1 MKNRLFKALILVSA
15 MIMVLSGCGKKEEP
29 KPVDP
34 PKHEDPTPITP
45 IPEPQPDKN
54 IYQNPLNGTMGAED
68 VSKVRPYAVMIN
80 NNINAQPQHGISQA
94 DIIYEVMAEGGVTR
108 MLAVYSSLNDVG
120 VIGSV
125 RSSRPYYIDL
135 ALGHDAIYVHA
146 GGSDDAYAMIEK
158 LNVDRMDGV
167 NGKKDADIFYR
178 DADRK
183 AQGYKYEHTLMTKG
197 ESAVKYVKSSGMRA
211 TLKST
216 YKPSL
221 VFGKTAATANGADA
235 EKVTVNFHIAADPK
249 NNYVDVFEYD
259 SSKELY
265 MVSEFGKA
273 KVDGNTKE
281 QLGVKNLIVLETN
294 GKVDTKDQYKRMEFV
309 TTGSGRGTYFCEG
322 KAINITWERKSN
334 TDPIVYKTGSGKDLE
349 LMPGNT
355 YVCVLNTVKNPGT
368 EVSTYEF

>member
-1 MKNRLFKALILVSA
+1 MNKTLFKSFVILA
-15 MIMVLSGCGKKEEP
+15 TAAMVLTGCGKKEEP

-34 PKHEDPTPITP
+34 PQKEEPSPVK
-45 IPEPQPDKN
+45 PEPAPQPDPN
-54 IYQNPLNGTMGAED
+54 IYQNPLNGTMGPVD
-68 VSKVRPYAVMIN
+68 MSKARPYAVMIN
-80 NNINAQPQHGISQA
+80 NNINAQPQHGISDA

-108 MLAVYSSLNDVG
+108 MLAVYSSLDNVG

-146 GGSDDAYAMIEK
+146 GGSDDAYTMLEK
-158 LNVDRMDGV
+158 LNIDRMDGV

-178 DADRK
+178 DAERK

-197 ESAVKYVKSSGMRA
+197 TSAVEYVKSSKMRA
-211 TLKST
+211 TLKSS
-216 YKPSL
+216 YSHSL
-221 VFGKTAATANGADA
+221 IFGKVPATENGAEA
-235 EKVTVNFHIAADPK
+235 EKVTVKFHIAADP
-249 NNYVDVFEYD
+249 NNSYIDIFDYNAD
-259 SSKELY
+259 KALY

-294 GKVDTKDQYKRMEFV
+294 GKVDTKDAYKRMEFV
-309 TTGSGRGTYFCEG
+309 TTGKGSGTYFCEG
-322 KAINITWERKSN
+322 RAINITWERNTN